1 MRAYHVLK
9 KDWRYTKLAV
19 VGDVNQSGSI
29 VLAATPPLK
38 ALGIRKMAR
47 LYEIPKRPDIIIV
60 NPIMHTYM
68 KCSTFITGLALQYV
82 APEDFHQ
89 SQYPNFFHWMTAR
102 ETLTFMGQLSG
113 LKKEELSK
121 SIPKNLEKVGLRGE
135 ENSKVGTFSGGMK
148 QRLGIA
154 QALLHKPSLIVMDEP
169 VSALDPIGRRELL
182 NLIEEIKKDTT
193 ILLSTHILSDAE
205 EICERFVIIKDGT
218 KIEDT
223 TITEL
228 LHRNSENKLII
239 EITDKDRK
247 WIDVVKKLPYVKD
260 VEVIGLKVKVKVE
273 SIEVNKNLL
282 LQNAL
287 EHKVDIVK
295 FEVSNDTLEEIFLKL
310 VVQK

>member
-1 MRAYHVLK
+1 MKLEIINITKSFKEKIAVNNFSLELKSGECVGLIGPNGAGKSTLIKMIVDMIDPNAGEVLLNGK
-9 KDWRYTKLAV
+9 KISK
-19 VGDVNQSGSI
+19 I
-29 VLAATPPLK
+29 K
-38 ALGIRKMAR
+38 K
-47 LYEIPKRPDIIIV
+47 EIGYLP
-60 NPIMHTYM
+60 
-68 KCSTFITGLALQYV
+68 
-82 APEDFHQ
+82 
-89 SQYPNFFHWMTAR
+89 QYPDFFNWMTAR

-113 LKKEELSK
+113 VKKEVLAN
-121 SIPKNLEKVGLRGE
+121 SIPEILTKVGLKAE

-169 VSALDPIGRRELL
+169 VSALDPIGRREVL

-205 EICERFVIIKDGT
+205 EICERFVIMKDGT

-223 TITEL
+223 KITDL
-228 LHRNSENKLII
+228 LNRNSKNKLIV
-239 EITDKDRK
+239 EITAKDRE
-247 WIDVVKKLPYVKD
+247 WVDTIKKLPYVKD
-260 VEVIGLKVKVKVE
+260 IEVVGLKVKVKVE
-273 SIEVNKNLL
+273 SIEENKALL

-295 FEVSNDTLEEIFLKL
+295 FEMNNDTLEEIFLKL

>member
-1 MRAYHVLK
+1 MKLEIKNVTKSFKGKIAVNNFSMELQAGECVGLIGPNGAGKSTLIKVISDITNPTAGEVL
-9 KDWRYTKLAV
+9 L
-19 VGDVNQSGSI
+19 N
-29 VLAATPPLK
+29 
-38 ALGIRKMAR
+38 GIKISKMKS
-47 LYEIPKRPDIIIV
+47 EIGYLP
-60 NPIMHTYM
+60 
-68 KCSTFITGLALQYV
+68 
-82 APEDFHQ
+82 
-89 SQYPNFFHWMTAR
+89 QYPNFFHWMTAR

-113 LKKEELSK
+113 MKKEELSK
-121 SIPKNLEKVGLRGE
+121 AIPKMLEKVGLKGE
-135 ENSKVGTFSGGMK
+135 ENTKVSTFSGGMK

-169 VSALDPIGRRELL
+169 VSALDPIGRREVL

-228 LHRNSENKLII
+228 LHRNRENKLVI
-239 EITDKDRK
+239 EITAKDQT
-247 WIDVVKKLPYVKD
+247 WIEITKKLPYVKN
-260 VEVIGLKVKVKVE
+260 VEVVGLKIKVKVE
-273 SIEVNKNLL
+273 SIEINKNML

-295 FEVSNDTLEEIFLKL
+295 FEMSNDTLEEIFLKL

>member
-1 MRAYHVLK
+1 MKLEIKNVTKSFKGKIAVNNFSMELQAGECVGLIGPNGAGKSTLIKVISDITNPTAGEVL
-9 KDWRYTKLAV
+9 L
-19 VGDVNQSGSI
+19 N
-29 VLAATPPLK
+29 
-38 ALGIRKMAR
+38 GIKISKMKS
-47 LYEIPKRPDIIIV
+47 EIGYLP
-60 NPIMHTYM
+60 
-68 KCSTFITGLALQYV
+68 
-82 APEDFHQ
+82 
-89 SQYPNFFHWMTAR
+89 QYPNFFHWMTAR

-121 SIPKNLEKVGLRGE
+121 SIPKMLEKVGLKEE
-135 ENSKVGTFSGGMK
+135 ENAKVSTFSGGMK

-169 VSALDPIGRRELL
+169 VSALDPIGRREVL

-228 LHRNSENKLII
+228 LHRNRENKIII
-239 EITDKDRK
+239 EITDKDQN
-247 WIDVVKKLPYVKD
+247 WIEVVKKLPYVKN
-260 VEVIGLKVKVKVE
+260 VEVVGLKIKVKVE
-273 SIEVNKNLL
+273 SIEINKNML

-295 FEVSNDTLEEIFLKL
+295 FKMSNDTLEEIFLKL

>member
-1 MRAYHVLK
+1 MKLEIKNVTKSFKGKTAVNNFSMELQAGECVGLIGPNGAGKSTLIKVISDITNPTAGEVL
-9 KDWRYTKLAV
+9 L
-19 VGDVNQSGSI
+19 N
-29 VLAATPPLK
+29 
-38 ALGIRKMAR
+38 GIKISKMKR
-47 LYEIPKRPDIIIV
+47 EIGYLP
-60 NPIMHTYM
+60 
-68 KCSTFITGLALQYV
+68 
-82 APEDFHQ
+82 
-89 SQYPNFFHWMTAR
+89 QYPNFFHWMTAR

-121 SIPKNLEKVGLRGE
+121 SIPKMLEKVGLKGE
-135 ENSKVGTFSGGMK
+135 ENAKVSTFSGGMK

-154 QALLHKPSLIVMDEP
+154 QALLHKPALIVMDEP
-169 VSALDPIGRRELL
+169 VSALDPIGRREVL

-205 EICERFVIIKDGT
+205 EICERFVMIKDGT

-239 EITDKDRK
+239 EITAKDRD
-247 WIDVVKKLPYVKD
+247 WIDIVKNLHYVKD
-260 VEVIGLKVKVKVE
+260 VEVIGLKVKVKVD
-273 SIEVNKNLL
+273 SIEINKNML

-295 FEVSNDTLEEIFLKL
+295 FEINNDTLEEIFLKL

>member
-1 MRAYHVLK
+1 MKLEIRNV
-9 KDWRYTKLAV
+9 TKSFKGKIAV
-19 VGDVNQSGSI
+19 NTFSMELQSGECVGLIGPNGAGKSTLI
-29 VLAATPPLK
+29 KV
-38 ALGIRKMAR
+38 IS
-47 LYEIPKRPDIIIV
+47 DII
-60 NPIMHTYM
+60 NPDVGEVLLNGIKISKM
-68 KCSTFITGLALQYV
+68 KRDIGYL
-82 APEDFHQ
+82 P
-89 SQYPNFFHWMTAR
+89 QYPNFFHWMTAR
-102 ETLTFMGQLSG
+102 ETLMFMGQLSG

-121 SIPKNLEKVGLRGE
+121 SIPKMLEKVGLKEE
-135 ENSKVGTFSGGMK
+135 ENAKVSTFSGGMK

-169 VSALDPIGRRELL
+169 VSALDPIGRREVL

-239 EITDKDRK
+239 EITAKDQN
-247 WIDVVKKLPYVKD
+247 WIEVVKKLPYVKN
-260 VEVIGLKVKVKVE
+260 VEVVGLKIKVKVE
-273 SIEVNKNLL
+273 SIEINKNML

-287 EHKVDIVK
+287 EHKVNIVK
-295 FEVSNDTLEEIFLKL
+295 FEISNDTLEEIFLKL

>member
-1 MRAYHVLK
+1 MKLEIKNV
-9 KDWRYTKLAV
+9 TKSFKGKIAV
-19 VGDVNQSGSI
+19 NTFSMELQSGECVGLIGPNGAGKSTLI
-29 VLAATPPLK
+29 KVISDIMNPDVGEVLLN
-38 ALGIRKMAR
+38 GIKISKMKR
-47 LYEIPKRPDIIIV
+47 EIGYLP
-60 NPIMHTYM
+60 
-68 KCSTFITGLALQYV
+68 
-82 APEDFHQ
+82 
-89 SQYPNFFHWMTAR
+89 QYPNFFHWMTAR
-102 ETLTFMGQLSG
+102 ETLMFMGQLSG
-113 LKKEELSK
+113 MKKEVLSK
-121 SIPKNLEKVGLRGE
+121 SIPEILEKVGLSGE
-135 ENSKVGTFSGGMK
+135 ESSKVSTFSGGMK

-154 QALLHKPSLIVMDEP
+154 QALLHKPALIVMDEP
-169 VSALDPIGRRELL
+169 VSALDPIGRREVL

-205 EICERFVIIKDGT
+205 EICERFVMIKDGT

-239 EITDKDRK
+239 EITAKDRE

-273 SIEVNKNLL
+273 SIEINKNML

-295 FEVSNDTLEEIFLKL
+295 FEMSNDTLEEIFLKL

>member
-1 MRAYHVLK
+1 MKLEIRNV
-9 KDWRYTKLAV
+9 TKSFKGKIAV
-19 VGDVNQSGSI
+19 NTFSMELQSGECVGLIGPNGAGKSTLI
-29 VLAATPPLK
+29 KV
-38 ALGIRKMAR
+38 IS
-47 LYEIPKRPDIIIV
+47 DII
-60 NPIMHTYM
+60 NPDVGEVLLNGIKISKM
-68 KCSTFITGLALQYV
+68 KREIGYL
-82 APEDFHQ
+82 P
-89 SQYPNFFHWMTAR
+89 QYPNFFHWMTAR
-102 ETLTFMGQLSG
+102 ETLMFMGQLSG
-113 LKKEELSK
+113 MKKEALSK
-121 SIPKNLEKVGLRGE
+121 SIPKILEKVGLSGE
-135 ENSKVGTFSGGMK
+135 EDSKVSTFSGGMK

-154 QALLHKPSLIVMDEP
+154 QALLHKPALIVMDEP
-169 VSALDPIGRRELL
+169 VSALDPIGRREVL

-205 EICERFVIIKDGT
+205 EICERFVMIKDGT

-239 EITDKDRK
+239 EITAKDRE
-247 WIDVVKKLPYVKD
+247 WIDVVKNLPYVKD

-273 SIEVNKNLL
+273 SIKINKNML

-295 FEVSNDTLEEIFLKL
+295 FEISNDTLEEIFLKL

>member
-1 MRAYHVLK
+1 MKLEIKNV
-9 KDWRYTKLAV
+9 TKSFKRKIAV
-19 VGDVNQSGSI
+19 NNFSMELQAGECVGLIGPNGAGKSTLIKVIS
-29 VLAATPPLK
+29 
-38 ALGIRKMAR
+38 
-47 LYEIPKRPDIIIV
+47 DIIHPTVGEVLLNGIK
-60 NPIMHTYM
+60 ISKM
-68 KCSTFITGLALQYV
+68 KREIGYL
-82 APEDFHQ
+82 P
-89 SQYPNFFHWMTAR
+89 QYPNFFYWLTAR

-121 SIPKNLEKVGLRGE
+121 LIPKILEKVGLKGE
-135 ENSKVGTFSGGMK
+135 ENAKVSTFSGGMK

-169 VSALDPIGRRELL
+169 VSALDPIGRREVL

-239 EITDKDRK
+239 EITTKDQK
-247 WIDVVKKLPYVKD
+247 WIEVVKKLPYVKD
-260 VEVIGLKVKVKVE
+260 VEVVGLKIKVKVE
-273 SIEVNKNLL
+273 SIEINKNML

-287 EHKVDIVK
+287 EHKVNIVK
-295 FEVSNDTLEEIFLKL
+295 FEMSNDTLEEIFLKL